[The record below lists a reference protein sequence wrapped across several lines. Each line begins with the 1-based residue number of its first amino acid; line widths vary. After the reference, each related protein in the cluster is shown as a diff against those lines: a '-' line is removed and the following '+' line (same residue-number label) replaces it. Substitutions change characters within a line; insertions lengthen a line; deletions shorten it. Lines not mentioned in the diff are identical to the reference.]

1 MKNNFSFLI
10 LIWKMWNDNEMSQ
23 QKRHASFL
31 NEIYNLAINVIS
43 MSSDDTYQP
52 GAAGVYM
59 YIEIQ
64 PDIIVR
70 ADIYK

>member
-1 MKNNFSFLI
+1 MIMKCHSKNG
-10 LIWKMWNDNEMSQ
+10 M
-23 QKRHASFL
+23 RRFL
-31 NEIYNLAINVIS
+31 NEIYIVINVIS

>member
-1 MKNNFSFLI
+1 MKCHSKNG
-10 LIWKMWNDNEMSQ
+10 M
-23 QKRHASFL
+23 RRFL
-31 NEIYNLAINVIS
+31 NEIYVVINVII